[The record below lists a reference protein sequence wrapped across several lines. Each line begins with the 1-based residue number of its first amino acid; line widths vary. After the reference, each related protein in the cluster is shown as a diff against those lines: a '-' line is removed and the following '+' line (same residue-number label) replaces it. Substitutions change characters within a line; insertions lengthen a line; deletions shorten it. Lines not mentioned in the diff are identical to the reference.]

1 MSSPGTTALDDLVS
15 AVLDQVRRQAGAG
28 AAATV
33 RAESAALALTRFAG
47 SAIHQNVADER
58 TTVHLQLTV
67 DGGRT
72 ASASTTRGRG
82 DALAE
87 LVAATLA
94 AARLRPRDPSWPGLG
109 APAPLVSSGAPDPAT
124 AEAFPADRAA
134 AVAAF
139 VEAAGGLST
148 AGYVQ
153 TSSLTA
159 VLADTAGQHV
169 RGSATSAACDGI
181 ARLSGADGVAR
192 SASRRF
198 ADLDCAALGAR
209 AGAKARAGVDAAPVD
224 PGRYPVVLEPA
235 AVTDL
240 VAGLASGQFNGK
252 AVVDGTSGLQLG
264 SPQFDAAVSLADD
277 PLGGVGLPFDTEG
290 TPARR
295 TELVRDGVPVA
306 LTTDRRVAAALGGT
320 STGHASDA
328 SATWGPIAGDPAL
341 APGDGGTVDDL
352 VAGLERGLLVS
363 DLWYTRVVDPKR
375 SVWTGLTRN
384 GVWLVEDGQVVSP
397 VSTLRFTQSYL
408 EALAPGAVTV
418 GAVVDP
424 QPGRLTMTYS
434 GTNRFAVPALRLA
447 AWNITGNTTG

>member
-1 MSSPGTTALDDLVS
+1 M
-15 AVLDQVRRQAGAG
+15 
-28 AAATV
+28 
-33 RAESAALALTRFAG
+33 RAESTALALTRFAA

-58 TTVHLQLTV
+58 VTLHLELTV

-72 ASASTTRGRG
+72 ATASTTRTATAG
-82 DALAE
+82 D
-87 LVAATLA
+87 LVAATVA
-94 AARLRPRDPSWPGLG
+94 AARLRPRDPEWPGLG
-109 APAPLVSSGAPDPAT
+109 GPAPLVSTGNPDDAT
-124 AEAFPADRAA
+124 AHASPADRAA

-139 VEAAGGLST
+139 VEAAGGLSA

-153 TSSLTA
+153 TSSSTA

-169 RGSATSAACDGI
+169 RGAATSAACDGI

-209 AGAKARAGVDAAPVD
+209 AAAKARAGVDATPVD
-224 PGRYPVVLEPA
+224 PGSYAVVLEPA
-235 AVTDL
+235 AVSDV

-252 AVVDGTSGLQLG
+252 AVVDGTSGLRLG
-264 SPQFDAAVSLADD
+264 EQQFDRAVSLIDD
-277 PLGGVGLPFDTEG
+277 AAGPDATGLPFDTEG

-295 TELVRDGVPVA
+295 TDLVREGVPVG
-306 LTTDRRVAAALGGT
+306 LTTDRRVAAALGGS
-320 STGHASDA
+320 STGHASDT
-328 SATWGPIAGDPAL
+328 SATSGPMAGDPAL
-341 APGDGGTVDDL
+341 AAGDGGSIEDL

-363 DLWYTRVVDPKR
+363 DFWYTRVVDPKR

-384 GVWLVEDGQVVSP
+384 GVWLVEDGRVVAP

-418 GAVVDP
+418 GSDIDP
-424 QPGRLTMTYS
+424 QPARLAGAMGY
-434 GTNRFAVPALRLA
+434 NRVAVPALRLA
-447 AWNITGNTTG
+447 AWNVTGNATG

>member
-1 MSSPGTTALDDLVS
+1 MSQPLDDLVS
-15 AVLDQVRRQAGAG
+15 AVLDEVRRQTGAD

-33 RAESAALALTRFAG
+33 RAESTALALTRFAG

-72 ASASTTRGRG
+72 ASASTTRGRE
-82 DALAE
+82 DALVE

-94 AARLRPRDPSWPGLG
+94 AARLTPRDPAWPGLG
-109 APAPLVSSGAPDPAT
+109 EPAPLVSAGNPDPAT
-124 AEAFPADRAA
+124 AEASPADRAA

-139 VEAAGGLST
+139 VQAAGGLST

-169 RGSATSAACDGI
+169 HGAATSAACDGI
-181 ARLSGADGVAR
+181 ARLFGADGVAR

-209 AGAKARAGVDAAPVD
+209 AAAKARAGVDAAPVD
-224 PGRYPVVLEPA
+224 PGVYTVVLEPA
-235 AVTDL
+235 AVTDV
-240 VAGLASGQFNGK
+240 VAGLAAGQFNGK
-252 AVVDGTSGLQLG
+252 ALVDGTSGLRLG
-264 SPQFDAAVSLADD
+264 EQQFDAAVSLVDD
-277 PLGGVGLPFDTEG
+277 PVGPEATGLPFDVEG

-295 TELVRDGVPVA
+295 TELVRAGMPVG
-306 LTTDRRVAAALGGT
+306 LTTDRRVAATLGGR
-320 STGHASDA
+320 STGHASDT
-328 SATWGPIAGDPAL
+328 SAITGPVAGDPAL

-363 DLWYTRVVDPKR
+363 DFWYTRVVDPKR

-384 GVWLVEDGQVVSP
+384 GVWLVEGGQVVAP

-408 EALAPGAVTV
+408 EALAPGAVAV
-418 GAVVDP
+418 GSVVDP

-447 AWNITGNTTG
+447 GWNITGNATG

>member
-1 MSSPGTTALDDLVS
+1 MSDALDSLVS
-15 AVLDQVRRQAGAG
+15 AVLDQVRRQAGAD

-33 RAESAALALTRFAG
+33 RAESTALALTRFAA
-47 SAIHQNVADER
+47 SAVHQNVADER
-58 TTVHLQLTV
+58 ATVHLQLTV

-72 ASASTTRGRG
+72 ASASTTRG
-82 DALAE
+82 DSVPD

-94 AARLRPRDPSWPGLG
+94 AARLLPRDPSWPGLG
-109 APAPLVSSGAPDPAT
+109 TPAPLLTAGNPDPPT
-124 AEAFPADRAA
+124 AEATPAERAA

-153 TSSLTA
+153 TSSITA

-169 RGSATSAACDGI
+169 RGAATSAACDGI

-198 ADLDCAALGAR
+198 ADLDCGALGAR
-209 AGAKARAGVDAAPVD
+209 AAAKARAGVDAAPVA
-224 PGRYPVVLEPA
+224 PGGYPVVLEPA
-235 AVTDL
+235 AVSDL

-252 AVVDGTSGLQLG
+252 AVVDGTSGIRLG
-264 SPQFDAAVSLADD
+264 EQQFDPAVTLVDD
-277 PLGGVGLPFDTEG
+277 PVGPDATGLPFDSEG
-290 TPARR
+290 TPGRR
-295 TELVRDGVPVA
+295 TELVRDGVPVG
-306 LTTDRRVAAALGGT
+306 LTTDRRVAAALGSP
-320 STGHASDA
+320 STGHASDV

-341 APGDGGTVDDL
+341 APGSGGTVEEL
-352 VAGLERGLLVS
+352 VAGLDRGLLVS

-384 GVWLVEDGQVVSP
+384 GVWLVEDGQVVAP

-408 EALAPGAVTV
+408 EALAPGSVTV
-418 GAVVDP
+418 GSVVDP
-424 QPGRLTMTYS
+424 QPARLTMGYA

-447 AWNITGNTTG
+447 SWNITGNAAG

>member
-1 MSSPGTTALDDLVS
+1 VNLDDLS
-15 AVLDQVRRQAGAG
+15 AAVLGEVRRQAGAD

-33 RAESAALALTRFAG
+33 RAEATALALTRFAG
-47 SAIHQNVADER
+47 SAVHQNVADER
-58 TTVHLQLTV
+58 VSVHLQLTV

-72 ASASTTRGRG
+72 ASASTTRTG
-82 DALAE
+82 DVAG

-94 AARLRPRDPSWPGLG
+94 AARLLPRDPSWPGLG
-109 APAPLVSSGAPDPAT
+109 SPAPLASSGNPDVAT
-124 AEAFPADRAA
+124 AEASPAERAA

-153 TSSLTA
+153 TSSSTA
-159 VLADTAGQHV
+159 VLADTAGRHL
-169 RGSATSAACDGI
+169 RGAATSAACDGI

-209 AGAKARAGVDAAPVD
+209 AAAKARAGVDAVPVD
-224 PGRYPVVLEPA
+224 LGSYAVVLEPA
-235 AVTDL
+235 AVHDV
-240 VAGLASGQFNGK
+240 VAGLATGQFNGK
-252 AVVDGTSGLQLG
+252 AVVDGTSGLRLG
-264 SPQFDAAVSLADD
+264 DQQFDAAITLVDD
-277 PLGGVGLPFDTEG
+277 AVGPDATGLPFDTEG

-295 TELVRDGVPVA
+295 SELVRDGVPVG
-306 LTTDRRVAAALGGT
+306 LTTDRRVAAALGGE
-320 STGHASDA
+320 STGHASDS
-328 SATWGPIAGDPAL
+328 SATTGPVAGDPAL
-341 APGDGGTVDDL
+341 APGSGGTVDEL

-363 DLWYTRVVDPKR
+363 DFWYTRVVDPKR

-384 GVWLVEDGQVVSP
+384 GVWLVQDGQVVAP

-418 GAVVDP
+418 GSVVDP
-424 QPGRLTMTYS
+424 QPGRLTMTYA

-447 AWNITGNTTG
+447 GWNITGNATG

>member
-1 MSSPGTTALDDLVS
+1 MSSLADLTA
-15 AVLDQVRRQAGAG
+15 AVLEEVRRQAGAD
-28 AAATV
+28 AEATA
-33 RAESAALALTRFAG
+33 RAESTALALTRFAA

-58 TTVHLQLTV
+58 TTLHLQLTV

-72 ASASTTRGRG
+72 ASSSTTRTSSVP
-82 DALAE
+82 E

-94 AARLRPRDPSWPGLG
+94 AARLRPRDPEWPGLG
-109 APAPLVSSGAPDPAT
+109 GPAPLVSSGSADAAT
-124 AEAFPADRAA
+124 AQTSPAERAA

-139 VEAAGGLST
+139 VAAAGGLST

-153 TSSLTA
+153 TSSSTA

-169 RGSATSAACDGI
+169 RGAATSAACDGI

-209 AGAKARAGVDAAPVD
+209 AAAKARAGVDARPVD
-224 PGRYPVVLEPA
+224 PGRYAVVLEPA
-235 AVTDL
+235 AVSDV

-252 AVVDGTSGLQLG
+252 AVVDGTSGLRLG
-264 SPQFDAAVSLADD
+264 DQQFDRSVSLADD
-277 PLGGVGLPFDTEG
+277 AVGPDATGLPFDTEG

-295 TELVRDGVPVA
+295 TDLVRDGVPVG
-306 LTTDRRVAAALGGT
+306 LTTDRRVAATLGGE
-320 STGHASDA
+320 STGHASDT
-328 SATWGPIAGDPAL
+328 SATSGPVAGDPAL
-341 APGDGGTVDDL
+341 APGPGGTVDDL
-352 VAGLERGLLVS
+352 VAGMERGLLVS

-384 GVWLVEDGQVVSP
+384 GVWLVEDGQVVAP

-418 GAVVDP
+418 GSVLDP
-424 QPGRLTMTYS
+424 QPARLTMTYA